1 MAHFACSEARSRR
14 DCQSTLSD
22 ISSQKPQPAD
32 ASSSNAK
39 KMSDVRTPLAAGEV
53 TWDPPHYAAGAWHE
67 FESPAGTANPG
78 KVFYHNSV
86 TGEVQWAKPEVTAWI
101 IYHEDL

>member
-1 MAHFACSEARSRR
+1 MGVINTCSRVKSS
-14 DCQSTLSD
+14 DTYLTLVDSAL
-22 ISSQKPQPAD
+22 KKVND
-32 ASSSNAK
+32 AF
-39 KMSDVRTPLAAGEV
+39 TPLAAGEV

-67 FESPAGTANPG
+67 TESPAGTANPG

-101 IYHEDL
+101 KYHEDL